1 MENFVRSTFT
11 KLITGCY
18 NPFTTLQFQKQ
29 PATPVEGPLPM
40 SHRVVDQKSEEKSKN
55 TGFDDD
61 DFDDFHNFDFSD
73 FDANESK

>member
-1 MENFVRSTFT
+1 MIVEKTTFVNWVIKKQLS
-11 KLITGCY
+11 
-18 NPFTTLQFQKQ
+18 TLQFQKQ

>member
-1 MENFVRSTFT
+1 
-11 KLITGCY
+11 
-18 NPFTTLQFQKQ
+18 
-29 PATPVEGPLPM
+29 M